1 MIVLEKLD
9 VRAREATLRL
19 GAGADA
25 PGAIDRT
32 RGWLE
37 QLGIEAIAVASPDGR
52 RVLAPRPVAGPRQ
65 ALWDPSVAA
74 PAATLVAAP
83 LVHRCQLDTDI
94 TTYMARFEH
103 KRQSL
108 ETISAYVNALLATYE
123 PQGVAL
129 HHLHLALYEICANTL
144 EHGRPRRA
152 HARLDLELRFEPESI
167 SGWIRD
173 DCQPFDPTSHPVRPM
188 QEQLA
193 RSRGRGYGIHIIR
206 RCLDAIVHRIER
218 EGNHIE
224 FRMETHS

>member
-1 MIVLEKLD
+1 MIVLETLD

-19 GAGADA
+19 GTGPDPQRAV
-25 PGAIDRT
+25 DRT

-37 QLGIEAIAVASPDGR
+37 QLGIEAIAVATPEGP
-52 RVLAPRPVAGPRQ
+52 RVLAPRPATAPEPE
-65 ALWDPSVAA
+65 LWDPSAAA
-74 PAATLVAAP
+74 PAATLATAP
-83 LVHRCQLDTDI
+83 LEHRCQLDRHI

-108 ETISAYVNALLATYE
+108 ETISAYLNALLSTYE

-129 HHLHLALYEICANTL
+129 HHLHLALYELCANTL

-152 HARLDLELRFEPESI
+152 HARLEIELRFESASI

-173 DCQPFDPTSHPVRPM
+173 ACQPFDPTSHPVRPM

-193 RSRGRGYGIHIIR
+193 RPRARGYGIHIIR
-206 RCLDAIVHRIER
+206 RCLDAIVHRFER
-218 EGNHIE
+218 EGNQIE
-224 FRMETHS
+224 FRMETHV